1 MTSYSKNKNKGFT
14 LVELMVAVGIFM
26 AITLISLGAI
36 LAVLDAGREAQ
47 SLKSIMTNLNFA
59 VELMSR
65 DIKFGT
71 DYYCGVTTATT
82 WAPQNCTGG
91 GNAAQPAITFTTS
104 EGVDTIYRLN
114 GTQLE
119 RSINYGSTYIG
130 LTSPDIII
138 QDLKFY
144 VFGASIGD
152 TNQPRVFMIVRG
164 YAGTKPTTQSRFVIQ
179 TSVSQRVLDR

>member
-1 MTSYSKNKNKGFT
+1 
-14 LVELMVAVGIFM
+14 
-26 AITLISLGAI
+26 
-36 LAVLDAGREAQ
+36 
-47 SLKSIMTNLNFA
+47 MTNLNCA

-71 DYYCGVTTATT
+71 DYYCGTTTAST
-82 WAPQNCTGG
+82 WTPQNCTGG
-91 GNAAQPAITFTTS
+91 GNPAQSSITFTTS
-104 EGVDTIYRLN
+104 EGVDTIFRLN

-119 RSINYGSTYIG
+119 RSTDQGSTYIG

-144 VFGASIGD
+144 VFGASISD

-164 YAGTKPTTQSRFVIQ
+164 YAGSKPTTQSRFIIQ